1 MQNYHK
7 HTSYS
12 IGDSAAMP
20 EDYAKRAVELGHKVI
35 CSVEHGWQGYYHK
48 YFELAQTCNAFDKE
62 NEECINC
69 KKQSLQKTKNCYDHL
84 KFVFGTEAYWVK
96 DRQKEYEEVDKHTGE
111 VKLNKD
117 GTVKTTKDRSN
128 NHIIIL
134 AKNEK
139 GRRAINRILSDANET
154 GYYYKPRVDLDLI
167 FSLPPND
174 VFITSA
180 CIGFW
185 SYEDVDDIVV
195 RMHNYFKD
203 NFMLEIQNHNTES
216 QIKLN

>member
-96 DRQKEYEEVDKHTGE
+96 DREE
-111 VKLNKD
+111 
-117 GTVKTTKDRSN
+117 KDRSN
-128 NHIIIL
+128 CHIFI
-134 AKNEK
+134 AAMNEK
-139 GRRAINRILSDANET
+139 GRRAL
-154 GYYYKPRVDLDLI
+154 
-167 FSLPPND
+167 ND
-174 VFITSA
+174 VLSEDNLTGFYGQPRLDARHRSA
-180 CIGFW
+180 PQ
-185 SYEDVDDIVV
+185 V
-195 RMHNYFKD
+195 
-203 NFMLEIQNHNTES
+203 
-216 QIKLN
+216 